1 MGFSRLEVGH
11 GKWNDFGMEAG
22 RSSWKLPAFDR
33 HSLLFFGSFKLL
45 ISAEHNTHTPAH
57 ARTHTH
63 AHMHTRRGRAN
74 GRNGKIT
81 FAGSK
86 KSTIPY

>member
-1 MGFSRLEVGH
+1 MTS
-11 GKWNDFGMEAG
+11 A
-22 RSSWKLPAFDR
+22 WKLVVHLENYLHLTDI
-33 HSLLFFGSFKLL
+33 HCCSLGVLNYSSLP
-45 ISAEHNTHTPAH
+45 HTTHIHQHMH
-57 ARTHTH
+57 ALT
-63 AHMHTRRGRAN
+63 HMHTRRGRAN